1 MSRLGLKFKI
11 QNGTEIWKAS
21 SSFWKLIVDVPR
33 CVLSYPDT
41 GTESQSYFER
51 FLFFFPI
58 IFMLKFGDASKFY
71 LAAGS
76 FSTNI
81 CIFSTKNINFPSFFS
96 FRTQN
101 TEMKSFCVVHTSFG
115 LLKNVSKRT
124 IWSHLNISMWT
135 YALLVSQHLWFLSH
149 LAQFQLWKV
158 KTTQRFWNWKGRNSY
173 VGNIFVT
180 IQTIN
185 CHRPHNLNTLDLIEK
200 MVGASSSSVRRSS
213 CPIAM
218 LCLLLSLHLST
229 VQVDGLRVIPMSMAS
244 SARKENR
251 NELSKP
257 KREYRS
263 LQGMPCTGQYTKFLP
278 DKIFLPIESVTRNE
292 IVIDAVYSQ

>member
-1 MSRLGLKFKI
+1 M
-11 QNGTEIWKAS
+11 
-21 SSFWKLIVDVPR
+21 
-33 CVLSYPDT
+33 
-41 GTESQSYFER
+41 
-51 FLFFFPI
+51 
-58 IFMLKFGDASKFY
+58 
-71 LAAGS
+71 
-76 FSTNI
+76 
-81 CIFSTKNINFPSFFS
+81 
-96 FRTQN
+96 
-101 TEMKSFCVVHTSFG
+101 
-115 LLKNVSKRT
+115 
-124 IWSHLNISMWT
+124 
-135 YALLVSQHLWFLSH
+135 
-149 LAQFQLWKV
+149 
-158 KTTQRFWNWKGRNSY
+158 
-173 VGNIFVT
+173 
-180 IQTIN
+180 
-185 CHRPHNLNTLDLIEK
+185 NTLDLIEK

-278 DKIFLPIESVTRNE
+278 DRIFLPIESVTMNE